1 MHIFKSIHNGYI
13 PLEIVEN
20 EKKELKEELG
30 DTKQGNPKNR
40 SQEQQNT
47 IDTIENLHNPRQEVA
62 KMLNDYARNM
72 SRNIYDSKQK
82 GTGL

>member
-30 DTKQGNPKNR
+30 HTKQGNPKNR
-40 SQEQQNT
+40 SEEQQIT

-62 KMLNDYARNM
+62 KMLNAYARNM